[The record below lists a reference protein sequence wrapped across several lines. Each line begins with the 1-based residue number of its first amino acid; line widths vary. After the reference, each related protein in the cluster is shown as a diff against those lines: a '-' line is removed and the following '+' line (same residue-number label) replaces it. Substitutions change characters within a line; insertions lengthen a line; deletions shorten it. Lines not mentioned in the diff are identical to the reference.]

1 MNNFT
6 KYICAGL
13 AIALLIIQAI
23 MIWGLYGNF
32 SGSLNELSDCTRKQ
46 LPQLIDLFTTMI
58 VTNWVIIAALLFT
71 LFRPNRNWFWQMIY
85 SHSAPYR
92 ETRQANAHRYP
103 NQCQAKNLLPIHA
116 NTLSQSK
123 HKKDHRR

>member
-32 SGSLNELSDCTRKQ
+32 NGFLNELSDCTRKQ

-58 VTNWVIIAALLFT
+58 VTNYHCSPAFHPVPPEQKT
-71 LFRPNRNWFWQMIY
+71 
-85 SHSAPYR
+85 
-92 ETRQANAHRYP
+92 E
-103 NQCQAKNLLPIHA
+103 
-116 NTLSQSK
+116 
-123 HKKDHRR
+123 

>member
-32 SGSLNELSDCTRKQ
+32 SGSLNDNDCHELGYHCSPAFHPVPPEQKTG
-46 LPQLIDLFTTMI
+46 
-58 VTNWVIIAALLFT
+58 
-71 LFRPNRNWFWQMIY
+71 
-85 SHSAPYR
+85 
-92 ETRQANAHRYP
+92 
-103 NQCQAKNLLPIHA
+103 
-116 NTLSQSK
+116 
-123 HKKDHRR
+123 

>member
-32 SGSLNELSDCTRKQ
+32 NGFLNELSDCTRKQ
-46 LPQLIDLFTTMI
+46 LPQLIDPVHDNDCHELGYHCSPAFHPVPPEQKT
-58 VTNWVIIAALLFT
+58 
-71 LFRPNRNWFWQMIY
+71 
-85 SHSAPYR
+85 
-92 ETRQANAHRYP
+92 E
-103 NQCQAKNLLPIHA
+103 
-116 NTLSQSK
+116 
-123 HKKDHRR
+123 

>member
-58 VTNWVIIAALLFT
+58 VTT
-71 LFRPNRNWFWQMIY
+71 WFWQMIY

>member
-32 SGSLNELSDCTRKQ
+32 SGSLNELSDCTRKHDNDCHELGYHCSPAFHPVPPEQ
-46 LPQLIDLFTTMI
+46 KT
-58 VTNWVIIAALLFT
+58 
-71 LFRPNRNWFWQMIY
+71 
-85 SHSAPYR
+85 
-92 ETRQANAHRYP
+92 E
-103 NQCQAKNLLPIHA
+103 
-116 NTLSQSK
+116 
-123 HKKDHRR
+123 

>member
-58 VTNWVIIAALLFT
+58 VTNWVIIAALLSPCSART
-71 LFRPNRNWFWQMIY
+71 ENRITVNY
-85 SHSAPYR
+85 
-92 ETRQANAHRYP
+92 
-103 NQCQAKNLLPIHA
+103 
-116 NTLSQSK
+116 
-123 HKKDHRR
+123 

>member
-32 SGSLNELSDCTRKQ
+32 SGSLNELSDCT
-46 LPQLIDLFTTMI
+46 
-58 VTNWVIIAALLFT
+58 
-71 LFRPNRNWFWQMIY
+71 
-85 SHSAPYR
+85 
-92 ETRQANAHRYP
+92 
-103 NQCQAKNLLPIHA
+103 
-116 NTLSQSK
+116 
-123 HKKDHRR
+123 HKKAATAANRPVHDNDCHELGYHCSPAFHPVPPEQKTE

>member
-1 MNNFT
+1 MKKLLISVAVF
-6 KYICAGL
+6 AF
-13 AIALLIIQAI
+13 AIASFAQAPGYEFTIQAI

-71 LFRPNRNWFWQMIY
+71 LFRPNRKQN
-85 SHSAPYR
+85 
-92 ETRQANAHRYP
+92 N
-103 NQCQAKNLLPIHA
+103 C
-116 NTLSQSK
+116 
-123 HKKDHRR
+123 

>member
-32 SGSLNELSDCTRKQ
+32 NGFLNELSDCTRKQ
-46 LPQLIDLFTTMI
+46 LP
-58 VTNWVIIAALLFT
+58 
-71 LFRPNRNWFWQMIY
+71 
-85 SHSAPYR
+85 
-92 ETRQANAHRYP
+92 
-103 NQCQAKNLLPIHA
+103 
-116 NTLSQSK
+116 
-123 HKKDHRR
+123 

>member
-46 LPQLIDLFTTMI
+46 LP
-58 VTNWVIIAALLFT
+58 
-71 LFRPNRNWFWQMIY
+71 R
-85 SHSAPYR
+85 
-92 ETRQANAHRYP
+92 
-103 NQCQAKNLLPIHA
+103 
-116 NTLSQSK
+116 
-123 HKKDHRR
+123 